1 MWPLDIKNMFGIGKK
16 TQPRLREVG
25 IMTIGD
31 IANYNNYNQLRQ
43 IIGKNALLLYRRA
56 NGIDNRV
63 VDTKQNELK
72 SVGNSITLPHD
83 TLDEIILLDTLKQ
96 LARQVSMRATKRNL
110 ISNSISITI
119 KYTRFESVNRQTT
132 INSYINDYEYI
143 LSTAKMLFD
152 AHYDGR
158 PVRLL
163 GISLNNTINKKNY
176 KEQLN
181 IFNSTNDI
189 EKDEDIQTII
199 ENINN
204 KFEKTIVTKASDIS
218 KKNIQKKYLNQIF
231 QWLFNNLDVANTE
244 YGKKLA
250 IRNITIIELL
260 FSTGIRISELC
271 NIRIKD
277 INFQDRSLKIFGKG
291 SKERVLYLGNDQVI
305 QSLEKYIELN
315 KNIDEENNYLFLNK
329 FNTQLSE
336 QTVRILLKNI
346 EKDLNLS
353 IHITPH
359 MFRHTFATTLLE
371 KEVDIRYIQ
380 NILGHSSISTTQ
392 IYTHVT
398 YPKQKEIL
406 IKKNPMNDYKN
417 SDFQSI

>member
-1 MWPLDIKNMFGIGKK
+1 MIFLTTRYNENYVIRGGTNMKK
-16 TQPRLREVG
+16 TKKYLEDYLDDCLLRKRLSQK
-25 IMTIGD
+25 TIRAYRIDLKQYFDFIGTSKD
-31 IANYNNYNQLRQ
+31 DLKKINEYIHFLNKQYSKYKTVKRKIA
-43 IIGKNALLLYRRA
+43 
-56 NGIDNRV
+56 
-63 VDTKQNELK
+63 
-72 SVGNSITLPHD
+72 SIKAFYSYLEYE
-83 TLDEIILLDTLKQ
+83 EIIAFSPFRKI
-96 LARQVSMRATKRNL
+96 RTK
-110 ISNSISITI
+110 I
-119 KYTRFESVNRQTT
+119 KEP
-132 INSYINDYEYI
+132 
-143 LSTAKMLFD
+143 KML
-152 AHYDGR
+152 
-158 PVRLL
+158 PK
-163 GISLNNTINKKNY
+163 I
-176 KEQLN
+176 
-181 IFNSTNDI
+181 
-189 EKDEDIQTII
+189 
-199 ENINN
+199 
-204 KFEKTIVTKASDIS
+204 
-218 KKNIQKKYLNQIF
+218 IQKKYLNQIF

-406 IKKNPMNDYKN
+406 IKKSYE
-417 SDFQSI
+417 